1 MMANSNA
8 GLRDR
13 PQQNPE
19 GDDYESALA
28 DPAAYYDGP
37 ETIVSDAELS
47 LEQKKRFLSEWAQDI
62 ADRQSADQ
70 EGMAP
75 VDPALEDAES
85 DLLKRIRKALETLD
99 TQSESDGPKPRR
111 WWQRLRPA

>member
-1 MMANSNA
+1 MIASSSA

-13 PQQNPE
+13 QQEQPE
-19 GDDYESALA
+19 GHDDESALA
-28 DPAAYYDGP
+28 DPTAYYGGP
-37 ETIVSDAELS
+37 EAIVSDAELS
-47 LEQKKRFLSEWAQDI
+47 QEQKRRFLSEWAQDI

-70 EGMAP
+70 EGMTP
-75 VDPALEDAES
+75 VDSTLEDAES